1 VNKQKDGG
9 KSVKKFVLFIAAL
22 MLVVGFYGTAK
33 ADVQNGE
40 RIFKKY
46 CAKCH
51 GKDGT
56 VSKYGRNIKPHPA
69 RNLTTNRLFIAPKEL
84 RIIIKYGVYGREMK
98 SWQNVLS
105 DKGIIDVASYVRTLT
120 YKPDIAAGKKFFQL
134 RCANCHAKTGSGKNI
149 FHAPDLDMSS
159 LGPVGMARVVRF
171 GRHGTMMSVKTDLFK
186 NTDLANVI
194 GYLQSIKK

>member
-1 VNKQKDGG
+1 M
-9 KSVKKFVLFIAAL
+9 KKFMLIILSLTL
-22 MLVVGFYGTAK
+22 MLVAGSYGTAS
-33 ADVQNGE
+33 ADLQNGE

-51 GKDGT
+51 AKDGT
-56 VSKYGRNIKPHPA
+56 VSEYGRHIKPHPA
-69 RNLTTNRLFIAPKEL
+69 RNLTTNRLFIAPTEL
-84 RIIIKYGVYGREMK
+84 RVIIKYGVYGREMK

-105 DKGIIDVASYVRTLT
+105 DKGIVDVASYVRTFT
-120 YKPDIAAGKKFFQL
+120 YKPDLAAGKAFFQK
-134 RCANCHAKTGSGKNI
+134 RCSSCHDPKGSGKKI

-186 NTDLANVI
+186 NTDLADVI

>member
-9 KSVKKFVLFIAAL
+9 KSMKKFFLFIAAL
-22 MLVVGFYGTAK
+22 MFVLGSFGTAM

-51 GKDGT
+51 GKDGS
-56 VSKYGRNIKPHPA
+56 VSEYGRHIKPHPA
-69 RNLTTNRLFIAPKEL
+69 RNLTTNRLFIAPTEL
-84 RIIIKYGVYGREMK
+84 RVIIKYGVYGREMK

-120 YKPDIAAGKKFFQL
+120 YKPDIKAGKKFFEL
-134 RCANCHAKTGSGKNI
+134 RCANCHAKEGSGKKI

-194 GYLQSIKK
+194 AYLQSIKK

>member
-1 VNKQKDGG
+1 
-9 KSVKKFVLFIAAL
+9 VKKLVFFILTL
-22 MLVVGFYGTAK
+22 MLVAGSYSLAS
-33 ADVQNGE
+33 ADVMNGE

-56 VSKYGRNIKPHPA
+56 VSKYGHTIKPHPA
-69 RNLTTNRLFIAPKEL
+69 RNLTTNRLFIAPTEL
-84 RIIIKYGVYGREMK
+84 RVIIKYGVYGREMK

-105 DKGIIDVASYVRTLT
+105 DKGIIDVASYVRTLRYT
-120 YKPDIAAGKKFFQL
+120 PDISAGKKFFEL
-134 RCANCHAKTGSGKNI
+134 RCSSCHASTGSGKKI

>member
-1 VNKQKDGG
+1 M
-9 KSVKKFVLFIAAL
+9 KKIVLFILAL
-22 MLVVGFYGTAK
+22 MLVAGSYGTAS
-33 ADVQNGE
+33 ADLMNGE

-51 GKDGT
+51 GKDGS
-56 VSKYGRNIKPHPA
+56 VSKYGRSIKPHPA
-69 RNLTTNRLFIAPKEL
+69 RNLQTNRLFIAPAEL

-105 DKGIIDVASYVRTLT
+105 DKGIIDVASYVRTLS
-120 YKPDIAAGKKFFQL
+120 YKPDIAAGKKFFGK
-134 RCANCHAKTGSGKNI
+134 RCSSCHAKNGPGKKI
-149 FHAPDLDMSS
+149 FHAPDLDMSA

-186 NTDLANVI
+186 NTDLADVI
-194 GYLQSIKK
+194 AYLQSIKK

>member
-1 VNKQKDGG
+1 M
-9 KSVKKFVLFIAAL
+9 KKFVLFIMAL
-22 MLVVGFYGTAK
+22 MLVAGFYGTAS
-33 ADVQNGE
+33 ADLMNGE

-56 VSKYGRNIKPHPA
+56 VSQYGRSIKPHPA
-69 RNLTTNRLFIAPKEL
+69 KNLTTNRLFIAPTEL
-84 RIIIKYGVYGREMK
+84 RVIIKYGVYGREMK

-120 YKPDIAAGKKFFQL
+120 YKPDIAAGKKFFEN
-134 RCANCHAKTGSGKNI
+134 RCANCHARTGAGKKI
-149 FHAPDLDMSS
+149 FHAPDLDMSA
-159 LGPVGMARVVRF
+159 LGPIGMARVVRF
-171 GRHGTMMSVKTDLFK
+171 GRHGTMMSIKTDLFK